1 MKSDKKKTDGKS
13 KPATPGD
20 KKTKTNPKDKNAKQE
35 EEEVEQPQ
43 PVVEKPKN
51 LERFIYVTTYWDE
64 DAMTKIRGLFE
75 EINQSAFQ
83 LRSVKEIYTRDL
95 TDEEKDNNEIDYIS
109 GVQLLDK
116 NLRITIIEGI
126 TGKGI
131 QKVKDQLPKYQ
142 MNTKTFMVF
151 SDNRILFNKRMYS
164 KFNLSLKYIKLR
176 DTLTNILTTYDI
188 YMKANKYRDI
198 YNAFLNYGS
207 ILKSNSLYEI
217 ANANLFPEAES
228 LLQLERKYAD
238 ILNDEDMTAQ
248 KSVKKKKKRHRADSI
263 LTKTSA
269 MGQTNTS
276 LNLSNIPSN
285 LNKDAASSNKA
296 ITEGNLPNIQ
306 SGKKE
311 EEKDIDVHHM
321 KLKPKLDSHN
331 WEFDEA
337 MKNIIK
343 ESKEVTI
350 KKNIDFIK
358 TIKKNPN
365 YVRFCQPVYDV
376 QVTEPIYFY
385 SGQKKNYYNK
395 LVEEMRK
402 KYNNDNNNYYSYSSE
417 HLTLS
422 FPMIENYTNEDY
434 LNSVENKKK
443 WITDKD
449 FDRYIPPP
457 KEKYY
462 FPKINNKL

>member
-1 MKSDKKKTDGKS
+1 MKSEKKKTDGKS

-395 LVEEMRK
+395 LVEEMRR

-443 WITDKD
+443 WIADKD

>member
-20 KKTKTNPKDKNAKQE
+20 KKNKTNQKDKNAKQE
-35 EEEVEQPQ
+35 EEQVEQPQ

-51 LERFIYVTTYWDE
+51 LERFIYVTTYSDE
-64 DAMTKIRGLFE
+64 DAMTKIRELFE

-131 QKVKDQLPKYQ
+131 QKVKDNLPKYQ

-176 DTLTNILTTYDI
+176 DTLTNILTTYNI

-276 LNLSNIPSN
+276 FNLSNIPSN
-285 LNKDAASSNKA
+285 LNKDAAASSNRA

-306 SGKKE
+306 SAKKE
-311 EEKDIDVHHM
+311 EEKNIDVHHM

-395 LVEEMRK
+395 LVEEMRR
-402 KYNNDNNNYYSYSSE
+402 KYN
-417 HLTLS
+417 
-422 FPMIENYTNEDY
+422 
-434 LNSVENKKK
+434 K
-443 WITDKD
+443 
-449 FDRYIPPP
+449 
-457 KEKYY
+457 
-462 FPKINNKL
+462 

>member
-217 ANANLFPEAES
+217 ANAN

>member
-1 MKSDKKKTDGKS
+1 
-13 KPATPGD
+13 
-20 KKTKTNPKDKNAKQE
+20 
-35 EEEVEQPQ
+35 
-43 PVVEKPKN
+43 
-51 LERFIYVTTYWDE
+51 
-64 DAMTKIRGLFE
+64 MTKIRGLFE

-395 LVEEMRK
+395 LVEEMRR

-443 WITDKD
+443 WIADKD

>member
-1 MKSDKKKTDGKS
+1 MKKKTDGKS

-20 KKTKTNPKDKNAKQE
+20 KKNKTNQKDKNAKPE
-35 EEEVEQPQ
+35 EEQVEQPE

-51 LERFIYVTTYWDE
+51 LERFIYVTTYSDE
-64 DAMTKIRGLFE
+64 DAMTKIRELFE

-83 LRSVKEIYTRDL
+83 LRSVKEIYTKDL

-126 TGKGI
+126 SGKGL
-131 QKVKDQLPKYQ
+131 QKVKDKLPKYQ

-151 SDNRILFNKRMYS
+151 SDNRILFNKRIYS

-217 ANANLFPEAES
+217 ANANLFPDAES

-248 KSVKKKKKRHRADSI
+248 KTVKKKKKRHRADSM
-263 LTKTSA
+263 LTKTSM

-285 LNKDAASSNKA
+285 LNKDADLSKRA
-296 ITEGNLPNIQ
+296 ITDTNLPNIQ
-306 SGKKE
+306 GKKE
-311 EEKDIDVHHM
+311 EEEKNVDVHHM

-358 TIKKNPN
+358 TMKKNPN
-365 YVRFCQPVYDV
+365 YVRFCQPVYNV

-385 SGQKKNYYNK
+385 SGQRKNYYNK
-395 LVEEMRK
+395 LVEEMRR
-402 KYNNDNNNYYSYSSE
+402 KYNSDNNNYYSYSPD

-422 FPMIENYTNEDY
+422 FPMIENYTNDDY

-443 WITDKD
+443 WICDKD
-449 FDRYIPPP
+449 FDRYVPPP

>member
-20 KKTKTNPKDKNAKQE
+20 KKNKTNPKDKNAKQE

>member
-35 EEEVEQPQ
+35 EEEVVQPQ
-43 PVVEKPKN
+43 PIVEKPKN

-434 LNSVENKKK
+434 INSVENKKK

>member
-43 PVVEKPKN
+43 PIVEKPKN

-434 LNSVENKKK
+434 INSVENKKK